1 MQLLAQMGQGMSGNS
16 PMMPMMGGGMFVF
29 GLLYILALILFFWL
43 FYRLV
48 RAVETMAEQRGSGD
62 ESYSNPE

>member
-1 MQLLAQMGQGMSGNS
+1 
-16 PMMPMMGGGMFVF
+16 MMGGGMLLF

-48 RAVETMAEQRGSGD
+48 RAVETLAEDRRGD
-62 ESYSNPE
+62 